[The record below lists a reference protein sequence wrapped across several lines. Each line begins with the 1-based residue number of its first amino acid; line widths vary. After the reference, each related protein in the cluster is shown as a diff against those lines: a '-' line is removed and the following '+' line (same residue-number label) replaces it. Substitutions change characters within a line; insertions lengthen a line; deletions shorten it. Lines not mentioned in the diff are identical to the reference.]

1 MNSKMTVNFNFFTRL
16 SIIIFLLSIF
26 SYVFY
31 FSLNNIINA
40 WTFTEI
46 HINYSLGFAKRGL
59 LGTLMLYA
67 ESFGI
72 AKNIF
77 FSLVFYLVTLC
88 NIFLFLRLLNSL
100 AKNHIIIYIFLA
112 LHPAL
117 ILFSFYDLGGYA
129 RSEAFGLLICMLH
142 TLFAQNQRLQKIN
155 YQRYIKL
162 SLSYIYPLVFLSVL
176 IHELN
181 LIFFSFHFF
190 TTFLITQENQFNNI
204 RNYKSLIVANF
215 FLFIVTII
223 ALFLHPFT
231 KEFAQEL
238 YNQLQSKEGTSFWI
252 WESIAGSFSERI
264 NSEIYH
270 MLNPSGAV
278 LLYVSI
284 FIFYAVPLFFLLT
297 ITTIKN
303 RFYLIYIFL
312 STTPFLILFLIGRD
326 WGRWIHILIFVIF
339 LCLIQFKE
347 KKIKVSQNF
356 RFRIL
361 NLVLI
366 LLIIFQFTFTRI
378 PHCCNLVKLN
388 LNIFG
393 GLIPKIEVFY
403 KMLSNTYDIRKR
415 FQVY

>member
-1 MNSKMTVNFNFFTRL
+1 MNIIKSINYVFYTKV
-16 SIIIFLLSIF
+16 IIILFLFSVF
-26 SYVFY
+26 SYVFF

-46 HINYSLGFAKRGL
+46 HINYSLGFTKRGL
-59 LGTLMLYA
+59 LGTMMLYF
-67 ESFGI
+67 ESIGI
-72 AKNIF
+72 AKKNF
-77 FSLVFYLVTLC
+77 FSLVFYLITLC
-88 NIFLFLRLLNSL
+88 NIFLFLKLLNKL
-100 AKNHIIIYIFLA
+100 AKNHFIVYIFLA

-142 TLFAQNQRLQKIN
+142 ALFAQNQRLKKIN
-155 YQRYIKL
+155 YQKYVEL
-162 SLSYIYPLVFLSVL
+162 SLIYIYPLFFISVL

-181 LIFFSFHFF
+181 LLFFSFHFF
-190 TTFLITQENQFNNI
+190 TTFLIIKENQFNYI
-204 RNYKSLIVANF
+204 RIYRNF
-215 FLFIVTII
+215 IFVNLFLFIGSII
-223 ALFLHPFT
+223 ILFLYPFT
-231 KEFAQEL
+231 KEFAQDL
-238 YNQLQSKEGTSFWI
+238 YNELQSKEGTSFWI

-278 LLYVSI
+278 LMYISI
-284 FIFYAVPLFFLLT
+284 FVFYAVPLFFFLT
-297 ITTIKN
+297 RITIKN
-303 RFYLIYIFL
+303 RFYIIYILF
-312 STTPFLILFLIGRD
+312 STTPFIILFLIGRD

-339 LCLIQFKE
+339 LCLIQFKQ
-347 KKIKVSQNF
+347 KNTFHKFF
-356 RFRIL
+356 RFKLL
-361 NLVLI
+361 NLILIVL
-366 LLIIFQFTFTRI
+366 LIFQFTFTRI

-403 KMLSNTYDIRKR
+403 KMLNNTYDIRKR